1 MIQLAS
7 VKKLKVRHDSE
18 LAPRRRPVQQRS
30 QETVKVI
37 LKASAYIL
45 ERDGWAGF
53 TTNRV
58 AERAGVNIGSVY
70 QYFPNKEAILEGL
83 RRAHVEESRAAVL
96 VALAAQDEPVVA
108 LVRAV
113 IGAHRVAPRLH
124 RIFTE
129 ELSRHATASVECTE
143 DPAVRAL
150 VRPLFAHHEEPDLA
164 MFVGVAAVHAVIHD
178 AACHRPE
185 MLEHPAFEAHT
196 IAMARHCVARQ

>member
-1 MIQLAS
+1 MRI
-7 VKKLKVRHDSE
+7 
-18 LAPRRRPVQQRS
+18 
-30 QETVKVI
+30 I

-45 ERDGWAGF
+45 EREGWVGF

-83 RRAHVEESRAAVL
+83 RRAHVEESQVAVL
-96 VALAAQDEPVVA
+96 AALASRDEPVVG

-129 ELSRHATASVECTE
+129 ELPRHAGGAVECTE

-150 VRPLFAHHEEPDLA
+150 VRPLFAHHDDPDLSI
-164 MFVGVAAVHAVIHD
+164 FVAVAAVHAVIHE

-185 MLEHPAFEAHT
+185 MLDHPAFEAHVL
-196 IAMARHCVARQ
+196 AMARHCVDRR